1 MDNSYVSQ
9 IEGFWTQSGF
19 TCVKPP
25 IFVQDLVRKLVTLV
39 VARVNGFSSDAYLSA
54 RPRLIQRVVP

>member
-1 MDNSYVSQ
+1 MDNSYVLQ
-9 IEGFWTQSGF
+9 FKGFWTQSGF

-39 VARVNGFSSDAYLSA
+39 VARENGFSSEAYLST
-54 RPRLIQRVVP
+54 RPRLIQCIIP

>member
-9 IEGFWTQSGF
+9 FEGFWTQLGF

-25 IFVQDLVRKLVTLV
+25 IFVHDLVRKLVTLV
-39 VARVNGFSSDAYLSA
+39 VARENGFSSDAYLST
-54 RPRLIQRVVP
+54 RPRLIQRVIP